1 MKGKKIFRQL
11 IDKQTS
17 TYTYFLASGI
27 GREAIIIDPVDELA
41 PVYLQLISELDL
53 KLVAAIDTH
62 THADHISARCKLRNT
77 TNCAAVMGEQTKA
90 QCVSIDA
97 KENETLN
104 FDGIV
109 INPIYTPG
117 HTDDSYSFVIDDSVF
132 TGDALFIHGTGR
144 TDFQNGSSEQLY
156 DSITQKLFSLP
167 EDTTVYPG
175 HDYNGNTSSSIFE
188 EKRFNPRLA
197 GRTRQEF
204 IEIMSKLDL
213 PRPNKIDV
221 AVPSNLQC
229 RCD

>member
-1 MKGKKIFRQL
+1 MQGKKIFRQL

-17 TYTYFLASGI
+17 TYTYFIASGL
-27 GREAIIIDPVDELA
+27 GREAIIIDPVEELT

-62 THADHISARCKLRNT
+62 THADHISARCELRQK

-90 QCVSIDA
+90 QCVSIAA
-97 KENETLN
+97 KDNEVLD
-104 FDGIV
+104 FDGIIV
-109 INPIYTPG
+109 KPIYTPG
-117 HTDDSYSFVIDDSVF
+117 HTDDSYSFLIDGSVF
-132 TGDALFIHGTGR
+132 TGDTLFIHGTGR

-156 DSITQKLFSLP
+156 DSIRQKLFSLP
-167 EDTTVYPG
+167 EDTKVYPG

-197 GRTRQEF
+197 GKTKQEF
-204 IEIMSKLDL
+204 VDVMSKLNL
-213 PRPNKIDV
+213 PRPNKIDI
-221 AVPSNLQC
+221 AVPANLEC